1 MTPHLEINIYVQKN
15 WGAWV
20 SMELSKTFWKIES
33 PNAISGIHLGGMAQ
47 EIFFLVTKLF
57 RFSR

>member
-33 PNAISGIHLGGMAQ
+33 PNAISWIHLGGTAKK
-47 EIFFLVTKLF
+47 IFF
-57 RFSR
+57 